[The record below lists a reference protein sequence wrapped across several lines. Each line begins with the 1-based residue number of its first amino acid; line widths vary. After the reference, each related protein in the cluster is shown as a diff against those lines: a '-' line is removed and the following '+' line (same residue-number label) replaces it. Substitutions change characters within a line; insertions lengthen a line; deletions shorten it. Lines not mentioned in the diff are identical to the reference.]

1 MWRFIVTS
9 FALLGLAFYVLSGG
23 ADYEPAPG
31 SLQAMADR
39 VEPQPRTAPERPA
52 PPSRSMS
59 EIEATME
66 TLRRTEAKTETEEL
80 SVTLAATRM
89 DGAGLIAAEANRPK
103 GELLSLDLP
112 DDPMTMT
119 RDIAVNALAD
129 GNGVESALAVALGQ
143 PDYESSD
150 LRWVGETMVD
160 LRAGPGLSFDTVT
173 RITKGTEV
181 AVIEDPG
188 HGWLKVQVTGDYQ
201 SGWVAEWLLVEPD

>member
-39 VEPQPRTAPERPA
+39 PQPQGRTAPERPA
-52 PPSRSMS
+52 PPSRSLA
-59 EIEATME
+59 EIEATMDN
-66 TLRRTEAKTETEEL
+66 LRRTEAKTETEEL
-80 SVTLAATRM
+80 PVTLAATRM

-119 RDIAVNALAD
+119 RDIAVDTLAE

-143 PDYESSD
+143 PRYESSD

-181 AVIEDPG
+181 VVIEDPG

-201 SGWVAEWLLVEPD
+201 TGWVAEWLLVEPD

>member
-39 VEPQPRTAPERPA
+39 VDPQPRTAPERPT
-52 PPSRSMS
+52 PPSRNMA
-59 EIEATME
+59 EIEATMDN
-66 TLRRTEAKTETEEL
+66 LRRAEAKTETEEL